1 MAQPTNKDLALML
14 TLDDLTK
21 ASGWDKNWVLS
32 LIDEDII
39 QPETAVTDN
48 QRYFNSVQLTTI
60 RRASRLRR
68 DFDAS
73 PQAIGLILALL
84 DELRPLRQLQRQVT
98 VTRIIHDVTT
108 DETDSDYQ

>member
-1 MAQPTNKDLALML
+1 MAQTTNTDLSLML
-14 TLDDLTK
+14 TLDDLIA
-21 ASGWDKNWVLS
+21 ASSWDKSWVLS

-39 QPETAVTDN
+39 QPETPSNDN
-48 QRYFNSVQLTTI
+48 QPHFNSLQLTTI

-73 PQAIGLILALL
+73 PQAIGLILSLL

-98 VTRIIHDVTT
+98 LIRIIHDVS
-108 DETDSDYQ
+108 DSD

>member
-1 MAQPTNKDLALML
+1 MAQMTEKDLAVRL
-14 TLDDLTK
+14 TFDELIA
-21 ASGWDKNWVLS
+21 ASRWDKSWVLA
-32 LIDEDII
+32 LIDEAII
-39 QPETAVTDN
+39 QPETSTKDD
-48 QRYFNSVQLTTI
+48 QPYFNSLQLTTI

-98 VTRIIHDVTT
+98 LTRIIHDI
-108 DETDSDYQ
+108 DDNK